1 MMIRSYS
8 ELLTLSTF
16 EQRLEY
22 LKLRGSIGV
31 ATFDNERWLNQEFY
45 NSWKWRSIRKEIIIR
60 DNACDLAIP
69 GRDIFDAIR
78 IHHMNPIT
86 IEDLESLNPI
96 VYDPEYLICTSLL
109 THNAIHFDR
118 SSRNRDLPIERRKG
132 DTKLW

>member
-1 MMIRSYS
+1 MIRSYS

-45 NSWKWRSIRKEIIIR
+45 NSWKWRSIRKEIFIR

-69 GRDIFDAIR
+69 GREIFDAIR

-96 VYDPEYLICTSLL
+96 VYDPEYLICTSLR